1 MKTRYIACMSV
12 LLLHLLS
19 IPGGAAGVKYESIS
33 FNENDLVIQFSTTK
47 FHRND
52 LAEAVKRGIEGKVIY
67 SFEIVEDPA
76 LPLLKKKVLLRRR
89 ITRNVKYDFFK
100 QAFVVYE
107 GDIPHYL
114 YNNDSFLSDLF
125 YSHIFVLKDVKRYR
139 DRDCY
144 VRSRV
149 EFTSMKLY
157 FPINYI
163 FEYIIGLWD
172 FNTGWQDG
180 PSLQSIDNDS

>member
-1 MKTRYIACMSV
+1 MKTIQIVFITIILVC
-12 LLLHLLS
+12 LFC
-19 IPGGAAGVKYESIS
+19 IPAGAAEVKYESVQ
-33 FNENDLVIQFSTTK
+33 FQENDLVVQFTITK

-67 SFEIVEDPA
+67 LFEIVEDPA
-76 LPLLKKKVLLRRR
+76 LPLMKKKVLVRRR
-89 ITRNVKYDFFK
+89 ITRTVKYDFFK

-107 GDIPHYL
+107 KDVPHYL
-114 YNNDSFLSDLF
+114 YNNESLLSFLF
-125 YSHIFVLKDVKRYR
+125 YSHVFVLNDVKRYS

-172 FNTGWQDG
+172 FDTGWQEG
-180 PSLQSIDNDS
+180 PGLRSVSAN